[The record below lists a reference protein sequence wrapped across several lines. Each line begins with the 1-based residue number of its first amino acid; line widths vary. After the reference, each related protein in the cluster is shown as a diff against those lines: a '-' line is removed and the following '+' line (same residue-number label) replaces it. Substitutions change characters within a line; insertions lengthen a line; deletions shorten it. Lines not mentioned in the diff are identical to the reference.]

1 MVDGLEGVGEIGPI
15 PVTASDTIE
24 QVEAKVQAWIEEN
37 VADFAAPL
45 DGVLGLAF
53 DGRSLKPGAS
63 LLDEQIPDMA
73 TFNVP
78 PKPGGGGTDEEGEA
92 APAEAKV
99 EAEQE
104 A

>member
-1 MVDGLEGVGEIGPI
+1 
-15 PVTASDTIE
+15 
-24 QVEAKVQAWIEEN
+24 VEAKVQAWIAEN

-53 DGRSLKPGAS
+53 EGRSLESGAS

-78 PKPGGGGTDEEGEA
+78 PKPAEEVAEEDL
-92 APAEAKV
+92 AEAEV
-99 EAEQE
+99 EVEQD